1 MPSPTENNQPT
12 ASSFLGLQSYT
23 EAQSSLFFGRDAE
36 TDTLTSLV
44 ELNTLTI
51 VFGRSG
57 TGKTSL
63 LNAGV
68 FPKLRKSFCL
78 PFRIRLGF
86 NDNSPDL
93 VTQIKKVLKEEIDK
107 YGFKVESYPS
117 SETLWEYFHK
127 EPLWKTVTPI
137 IVFDQFE
144 EIFTLAKANPRF
156 ASAELPLFWE
166 ELSNLIENNIPE
178 KLKEKFLNQKEKIG
192 FNYKKQKAKI
202 VFSFREEYLPEFE
215 TIASKIPSLKYSR
228 FRLLPMNGYQ
238 AYEVITKTWKE
249 NINPSEAKL
258 VVSYFTNEP
267 GLDDYSILTVEPSLL
282 SQVCAYIDKE
292 RVEGGGGK
300 VSAELLNKYPKE
312 TILRSIYN
320 EAVTAANN
328 ALNIE
333 QKPGAARNFVKE
345 FVEDKLITSQGY
357 RIKYNLG
364 ANDDMLKPG
373 INVLAAKYFIREDD
387 NAVELTH
394 DVLAPI
400 IKTDRE
406 KRRKEIERVAYRKKV
421 IKRALI
427 WIIPLLL
434 IAGVVFAILSYKSR
448 QAQLALEKFENAMVF
463 KKDSLEQEF
472 LKKHPPGTQVINGKE
487 PMIYLKD
494 TSLNRQIADLKKD
507 TLAKHFRI
515 QELESEIAKL
525 KAEKQLLEDNLS
537 KKAAE
542 IKILVR
548 DTTILRETIQIDK
561 VIISTKTKDYDD
573 LKTKYDKLQSDY
585 KKLWDQYTELLKR
598 DSTERKNTAASIR
611 NIQFPP
617 SPCPTIDTKNCLQLA
632 IYYTK
637 DQKYHPGVNP
647 ENINIYL
654 IPNNDSNTRVI
665 KRAKS
670 YDFYN
675 YNEPELQKAKGSKRA
690 IYCDGTYY
698 FSNVIPGKY
707 LVKVC
712 TLYGAF
718 KEFNIVKGNERLV
731 IDAVPP
737 IK

>member
-1 MPSPTENNQPT
+1 MPASTDINQAT

-23 EAQSSLFFGRDAE
+23 EAQSNLFFGRDAE

-78 PFRIRLGF
+78 PFRIRLEF

-117 SETLWEYFHK
+117 NETLWEYFHK

-144 EIFTLAKANPRF
+144 EIFTLAKSNPRF
-156 ASAELPLFWE
+156 ASTELLHFWE

-178 KLKEKFLNQKEKIG
+178 KLKEKFLNQKEKVE

-228 FRLLPMNGYQ
+228 FRLLPMNGDQ
-238 AYEVITKTWKE
+238 AYEVITKTWKQ
-249 NINPSEAKL
+249 NINPSEAKHI
-258 VVSYFTNEP
+258 VSYFTNEA
-267 GLDDYSILTVEPSLL
+267 GLDDYQLLTVEPSLL

-292 RVEGGGGK
+292 RIESGGGK

-312 TILRSIYN
+312 TILRSIYD

-328 ALNIE
+328 SLNIE
-333 QKPGAARNFVKE
+333 QKPGATRNFVKE
-345 FVEDKLITSQGY
+345 FVEEKLITSQGY
-357 RIKYNLG
+357 RIKYNL
-364 ANDDMLKPG
+364 APNDDMLKPG
-373 INVLAAKYFIREDD
+373 ITVLAAKYFIREDD

-406 KRRKEIERVAYRKKV
+406 KRRKEIERIAYRKKV

-427 WIIPLLL
+427 WVIPLLL
-434 IAGVVFAILSYKSR
+434 IAGGVFAFLSYKSR
-448 QAQLALEKFENAMVF
+448 KAQKDLEKFKYAMAF

-472 LKKHPPGTQVINGKE
+472 LLKHPPVKPSGKGPVI
-487 PMIYLKD
+487 YVKD
-494 TSLNRQIADLKKD
+494 TTLNKQLDYLIKD
-507 TLAKHFRI
+507 TLAKHFKI
-515 QELESEIAKL
+515 ESLESEIVKL
-525 KAEKQLLEDNLS
+525 KSEKLLLQNSLS
-537 KKAAE
+537 KKEAE
-542 IKILVR
+542 IKILTR
-548 DTTILRETIQIDK
+548 DTAMLNETIKLDRIT
-561 VIISTKTKDYDD
+561 ISNKTKDYEV
-573 LKTKYDKLQSDY
+573 LKKKYDELQ
-585 KKLWDQYTELLKR
+585 LKY
-598 DSTERKNTAASIR
+598 DSLFSKYQNLVNKEKTIRKDIADSIR
-611 NIQFPP
+611 VVQYPP
-617 SPCPTIDTKNCLQLA
+617 SPCPTIDTKNSLQLA

-637 DQKYHPGVNP
+637 NQKYYPGIDP
-647 ENINIYL
+647 EKINIYL
-654 IPNNDSNTRVI
+654 IPYNDANMQVI
-665 KRAKS
+665 RNAKV
-670 YDFYN
+670 YDSYN
-675 YNEPELQKAKGSKRA
+675 YNEPALKNAKGSQRA
-690 IYCDGTYY
+690 LFCQGTYY
-698 FSNVIPGKY
+698 FSNVSPGKY

-718 KEFNIVKGNERLV
+718 REFNIVKGNERLV